1 MTLDIVRP
9 ELPTLDA
16 DELLQALVT
25 QSSPIKVIKPLL
37 ARMQTQSHAY
47 FRATLDAT
55 TLIHRRA
62 TLMDTILHSI
72 WQYLELPQQGFALVA
87 VGGYG
92 RGQLHPYSDIDLLLL
107 AEHEQDIN
115 NSSEALQS
123 FITLLWDLKLDIGHS
138 VRTLNE
144 CVTEATKDLTVIT
157 NLMESRLLIGD
168 STLHHQLL
176 SQTAADKIWPTA
188 LFFNAKWEEIQQRHR
203 KHKDTE
209 YNLEPSVKNSRGS
222 LRDIQTISWV
232 TMRHFGQ
239 GSLQALEDN
248 GFLTH
253 FEHQQ
258 LLKSEHFL
266 WQVRYALHML
276 AGREEDR
283 LLFDLQR
290 EIAALLGFTDD
301 GNLRGVE
308 QFMSRFYRK
317 QLATMEL
324 CDLLLLHFHDDV
336 MRADVRQVI
345 EPLNQHFV
353 FSDGYLKLL
362 SKDLFAQDPSWL
374 LRVFVMMAQ
383 YPSSKGIH
391 ADTIRA
397 LRDHRHLIDDQFREN
412 RQHNEL
418 FMQLMRNSS
427 CVVREL
433 SRMMRYG
440 ILGRY
445 IPEFGHIIGM
455 MEHDLYHVYTVNE
468 HSLRMARLLRHFRF
482 ADLREQYPLAS
493 RLIHRVPKK
502 EILYLTALLHDT
514 GKHVEGDHCANSEH
528 ISIRFCRQHNLR
540 PTDSHLVAWL
550 VANHLLMSNAA
561 QRLDLNNPEDI
572 HQFALDVGDQQHLDH
587 LYLISV
593 ADIVTTNPK
602 LWTPWRAE
610 QMNDLYTNTL
620 AALRRGLGNP
630 MNKDDVI
637 EEIQQEAKQQLR
649 QQGLSDEQIL
659 AIWGEPGDD
668 YFLREGA
675 DNIIWHTLMI
685 HAHGQNTSPLIAL
698 RQTSSHEFEGATQL
712 FIFMKDQPNLFAI
725 TTATLDQLNV
735 NIQDAR
741 IMTSEKEHN
750 AVDTY
755 IILDEANRPIDDPS
769 HIEHIRTTL
778 EAALSNPNERPTVIQ
793 RRTPRALKQF
803 PVATTVTISND
814 PLMLR
819 TIVEVV
825 AADRPGLLARVGAI
839 LSEFHAQLQ
848 GAKILT
854 EGERVSDIFFIVDQ
868 AGNPFSEADICQQLC
883 HAISQGLDE
892 QIEAQS
898 AV

>member
-1 MTLDIVRP
+1 MTVTQASP
-9 ELPTLDA
+9 ELPSIDA
-16 DELLQALVT
+16 SELLKELALKP
-25 QSSPIKVIKPLL
+25 SPLMVIKPLL
-37 ARMQTQSHAY
+37 ARIQAESHHY

-62 TLMDTILHSI
+62 NIMDTLLQCL
-72 WQYLELPQQGFALVA
+72 WQHLQLPQQGFALIA

-92 RGQLHPYSDIDLLLL
+92 RGQLHPHSDIDLLLL
-107 AEHEQDIN
+107 AQQEEQIHV
-115 NSSEALQS
+115 SSDQLQS

-138 VRTLNE
+138 VRTLSE
-144 CVTEATKDLTVIT
+144 CVQEAEKDLTVIT

-168 STLHHQLL
+168 TELHQQLL
-176 SQTAADKIWPTA
+176 RHTAADKIWPTA
-188 LFFNAKWEEIQQRHR
+188 QFFNAKWEEIQLRHR

-209 YNLEPSVKNSRGS
+209 HNLEPCVKNSRGS

-258 LLKSEHFL
+258 LRKSEHFL

-290 EIAALLGFTDD
+290 EIARLLGFEDD
-301 GNLRGVE
+301 GNLLGVE

-362 SKDLFAQDPSWL
+362 THDLFAQDPSWL

-383 YPSSKGIH
+383 YPSAKGIH
-391 ADTIRA
+391 ANTIRA
-397 LRDHRHLIDDQFREN
+397 LRDHRHLIDDQFRSN

-418 FMQLMRNSS
+418 FMQLMRNNS

-445 IPEFGHIIGM
+445 IPEFGSIIGM

-468 HSLRMARLLRHFRF
+468 HSMRMARLLRHFRF
-482 ADLREQYPLAS
+482 AELREQYPLAS

-514 GKHVEGDHCANSEH
+514 GKSHEGDHCANSEE
-528 ISIRFCRQHNLR
+528 IAVQFCRQHNLR

-572 HQFALDVGDQQHLDH
+572 HQFALEVGDQQHLDH

-593 ADIVTTNPK
+593 ADVVTTNPK

-637 EEIQQEAKQQLR
+637 DEIQQEALEQLR
-649 QQGLSDEQIL
+649 LQGLTDEQIL
-659 AIWGEPGDD
+659 TIWGEPGDD

-685 HAHGQNTSPLIAL
+685 HAHGQNPAPLIAL

-725 TTATLDQLNV
+725 TTATLDQLNI

-755 IILDEANRPIDDPS
+755 IILDEANRPIDDPKR
-769 HIEHIRTTL
+769 IEHIRSTL
-778 EAALSNPNERPTVIQ
+778 ETALSTPSQRPNIIQ

-803 PVATTVTISND
+803 PVATKVTISND

-839 LSEFHAQLQ
+839 LSDFNAQLQ

-854 EGERVSDIFFIVDQ
+854 EGERVSDIFFIVDED
-868 AGNPFSEADICQQLC
+868 GNPFSDAQICQRLC
-883 HAISQGLDE
+883 TAITQGLDE